1 MCLSLFVNR
10 CSCILG
16 QSTQA
21 EAAAEIDSL
30 LLTVLVQ
37 IDCSPLIRQLIC
49 ALYTPYCDQSG
60 NQPAVLLPCQSLC
73 ESSVTE
79 CVSLLQVIGYADLIS
94 PVMDCTILPVAGQ
107 ERCFTYTNTFEFT
120 IVEVGYVRYWP
131 LNWNNSQLN
140 WNNLIE
146 ICLTLNFRQCSLT
159 WSLRFIDMV
168 ILQTLISVWFKF
180 PGFLPKI
187 LVFLPDFHLWLKKDL
202 HQFLQVSFWYRLKI
216 PWKYLKGNKT
226 VISHNIQWWLTLF
239 S

>member
-1 MCLSLFVNR
+1 MCLSLFVYR
-10 CSCILG
+10 CSCNLG

-60 NQPAVLLPCQSLC
+60 NQPAILLPCQSLC
-73 ESSVTE
+73 ESSVAE

-120 IVEVGYVRYWP
+120 IVEVGYVRY
-131 LNWNNSQLN
+131 
-140 WNNLIE
+140 
-146 ICLTLNFRQCSLT
+146 
-159 WSLRFIDMV
+159 
-168 ILQTLISVWFKF
+168 
-180 PGFLPKI
+180 
-187 LVFLPDFHLWLKKDL
+187 DL
-202 HQFLQVSFWYRLKI
+202 
-216 PWKYLKGNKT
+216 
-226 VISHNIQWWLTLF
+226 
-239 S
+239 

>member
-1 MCLSLFVNR
+1 MIHLSARRSKTLTNKHFYILMCLSLFVNR

-37 IDCSPLIRQLIC
+37 IDCSPFIRQLIC

-60 NQPAVLLPCQSLC
+60 NQPAILLPCQSLC

-131 LNWNNSQLN
+131 LN
-140 WNNLIE
+140 
-146 ICLTLNFRQCSLT
+146 
-159 WSLRFIDMV
+159 
-168 ILQTLISVWFKF
+168 
-180 PGFLPKI
+180 
-187 LVFLPDFHLWLKKDL
+187 
-202 HQFLQVSFWYRLKI
+202 
-216 PWKYLKGNKT
+216 
-226 VISHNIQWWLTLF
+226 
-239 S
+239 